1 MVPSDLENFVYD
13 ASLAWYEGKL
23 IIGQDEILLYLS
35 AETDGQAMLILSQAE
50 SFLKSIQGMLSAAKG
65 YAAEKLLDLRNEG
78 WGEENSSEISEEEF
92 ISNLVCFS
100 ITLYPTQNVEIIFR
114 AGDLFSGH
122 VVLISANMQGR
133 FSDASI
139 AG

>member
-50 SFLKSIQGMLSAAKG
+50 SFLKSIQGMLSAAKS

-92 ISNLVCFS
+92 ISCLVCFS

-122 VVLISANMQGR
+122 IVLISANMQGR